1 MECNTELLPIAGVVI
16 GAAIPLLKDWLS
28 GRRVEKIEKIK
39 LHDIKKLEAYQRA
52 YKFSSTLRLSLLD
65 STQSEDLAFLNGC
78 AAELFSTIGYLPYY
92 SPQVRSSLVEL
103 EQVIEAVMNN
113 IMDEEYNIG
122 LVEKRVGPLSIRL
135 KSEIIKE
142 LNAWW

>member
-1 MECNTELLPIAGVVI
+1 
-16 GAAIPLLKDWLS
+16 
-28 GRRVEKIEKIK
+28 
-39 LHDIKKLEAYQRA
+39 
-52 YKFSSTLRLSLLD
+52 
-65 STQSEDLAFLNGC
+65 
-78 AAELFSTIGYLPYY
+78 
-92 SPQVRSSLVEL
+92 
-103 EQVIEAVMNN
+103 MNN